1 MLPSAEETAG
11 VDAGAGTGVGVDAGA
26 RVGVG
31 AGVGT
36 GVGVGVGAGV
46 GTGGRVGVDAGVG
59 IGAGVGVSTGA
70 GADVGPTVAVIGA
83 GVAVSAGAE
92 IVSDA
97 GAATSAEATVYGA
110 SSLGV
115 SSIVMP
121 NPIKL
126 AISAK
131 VDRPASLRCFLA
143 DFFLKSFKS
152 AIKINTGMQI
162 RHIRNNNIKTVFIIS
177 TFSHFALFN
186 KADKYFGFYY
196 FTISNIN
203 NDLII
208 SR

>member
-1 MLPSAEETAG
+1 MDAG
-11 VDAGAGTGVGVDAGA
+11 VGTGVGVDAGA

-46 GTGGRVGVDAGVG
+46 STGVGVDVG
-59 IGAGVGVSTGA
+59 TGAGVGVSTGA
-70 GADVGPTVAVIGA
+70 GADVGSTVAVIGA

-162 RHIRNNNIKTVFIIS
+162 RHTRNNNIKAVFIIS

-208 SR
+208 SQ